1 MVLNKYIFLDFD
13 GVLNSYRSD
22 VIHHGLQD
30 NPEKQIFMWD
40 YTNPK
45 WDPIAV
51 GLLLRLVMETDAKIV
66 VSSSWRQRNTLDQIH
81 VAFWTYFWDTN
92 GTIIDVTPSL
102 PNKCRGHEID
112 AWLEKKHPSPVAQ
125 EDNYNYVILDDAA
138 NIDFLLGQPLV
149 QTDPSVGL
157 SYDNLTD
164 AIEILNG

>member
-1 MVLNKYIFLDFD
+1 MNKYIFLDFD

-22 VIHHGLQD
+22 VIHHGLQN

-51 GLLLRLVMETDAKIV
+51 GLLLRLVMETGAKIV

-92 GTIIDVTPSL
+92 GTIIGVTPSL
-102 PNKCRGHEID
+102 PNKRRGREID
-112 AWLEKKHPSPVAQ
+112 EWLEAHHPSKIDVKT
-125 EDNYNYVILDDAA
+125 EYKYVILDDAA
-138 NIDFLLGQPLV
+138 PIDFLEGQPLV

-164 AIEILNG
+164 AIRILND